1 MESSIVEEYLEAVY
15 KLQGE
20 GKRLGSTELS
30 RELNVSPA
38 SATEM
43 MSRLS
48 EKGLVKKSAEAGIT
62 LTRPVGMRHSRS
74 SANIAYRNASS
85 WTCWEWT
92 GRTFTRKRA
101 GSSTP
106 CPPRWR
112 RAWRPCWTIPI
123 RARMATRSRT
133 SRVKT
138 PERHI
143 SRLSGLK
150 PGRHATIAMIAEEK
164 RDLLEYLATLGMMPR
179 NDVVVEQVAPFD
191 GPLTVKINGTS
202 YALGREIAEKIWVQE
217 G

>member
-43 MSRLS
+43 MYRLS

-62 LTRPVGMRHSRS
+62 LTR
-74 SANIAYRNASS
+74 
-85 WTCWEWT
+85 T
-92 GRTFTRKRA
+92 GRHAALQVVRKHRISERFLVDVLGMDWKDVHEEA
-101 GSSTP
+101 CRLEHAVSSEV
-106 CPPRWR
+106 
-112 RAWRPCWTIPI
+112 
-123 RARMATRSRT
+123 ATRMEAMLDNPDT
-133 SRVKT
+133 CPHGHPIPDEQGQT